1 MPAVNR
7 RRLTLAQLAAYD
19 DILTD
24 ALVDRVFYWTSVPK
38 NRSSYLPSRGV
49 CEDDI
54 TTIIRNDVIVAKDL
68 AAAEAK
74 LLATTGLRRFQQ
86 SLKTPQEREDFRRH
100 LLRYLQIYLPDCPW
114 EVGSTNRYTIFS
126 HEACVTARRPIARNE
141 AIRYLAGVQVN
152 ITPDEEKEMAVRKKD
167 FSIVVSSRSKSASL
181 FMGPARFANHDC
193 MANARLV
200 TTGHFGIEIIATR
213 AIAVGEEVTVSYG
226 ENYFGDGNCECLCRT
241 CETRL
246 CNGWTPENP
255 TEVAK
260 PDEPEAEGYYS
271 LRLRP
276 REGSSTATASAS
288 SRAPS
293 VAPIIRPRSYR
304 SRKRGS
310 GLVNLADELRSSA
323 SPSLPVGGK
332 NASETPPETPSKRLK
347 LLAGQDVTSAGRSPS
362 ASIGDTVDT
371 DLTSPDKRS
380 PETSATSPEKETS
393 ETVAA
398 SLEKGNVGMDATD
411 SLLKREDSGD
421 LDILHSTAEALA
433 TAPSA
438 PVVSSSAPTP
448 LAESIEAVEENQA
461 SQKTVE
467 TCTPRRKYN
476 RRRTLIRQAT
486 PSPRQRTPGD
496 YVLTRHLLSEPD
508 TAWIQCSN
516 CSSYFVQ
523 QNAYVM
529 RSSCPRCER
538 HSKLYGYVWP
548 KTDREGPLDR
558 EERILDHRTVH
569 RFLKPRG
576 ERSARG
582 KKPPAVESVNETA
595 SEKVSSGRK
604 GGRETTAVKQTV
616 QRRRRKKRKQR
627 DDDDDDDDD
636 DEDDDDDNDEDEED
650 NQGDEQKVL
659 VPDTLEDGRT
669 PRRSSRSRR
678 LSRRLVPYSLAK
690 P

>member
-1 MPAVNR
+1 MPAVQR

-54 TTIIRNDVIVAKDL
+54 TTIIRNDVIVARDL

-74 LLATTGLRRFQQ
+74 LLATTGLRRFHQ

-200 TTGHFGIEIIATR
+200 TTGHAGIEIIATR
-213 AIAVGEEVTVSYG
+213 AIAVGDEVTVSYG
-226 ENYFGDGNCECLCRT
+226 ENYFGDDNCECLCRT

-246 CNGWTPENP
+246 CNGWIPENP
-255 TEVAK
+255 AEVAK

-276 REGSSTATASAS
+276 REGSSTAPASAS

-293 VAPIIRPRSYR
+293 DAPVIRPRSYK

-310 GLVNLADELRSSA
+310 GLVNLADEFCSSPPPP
-323 SPSLPVGGK
+323 PSLLVGRK
-332 NASETPPETPSKRLK
+332 NKASDTPPETPAKRLK
-347 LLAGQDVTSAGRSPS
+347 LLPGQDAVRSPS

-371 DLTSPDKRS
+371 DFTSPDKQS
-380 PETSATSPEKETS
+380 PETDATSPGKDTPETTNTS
-393 ETVAA
+393 
-398 SLEKGNVGMDATD
+398 SDKGNLGMDAAD
-411 SLLKREDSGD
+411 GLLKREDSGD
-421 LDILHSTAEALA
+421 LDHILQSSVEARP
-433 TAPSA
+433 TPPSA
-438 PVVSSSAPTP
+438 SIVSSSASTP
-448 LAESIEAVEENQA
+448 LAKSIEAVEENQA
-461 SQKTVE
+461 SQATAG
-467 TCTPRRKYN
+467 TRTPRRRKYN
-476 RRRTLIRQAT
+476 RRRTFIKQAT
-486 PSPRQRTPGD
+486 PPPRQRTPGD
-496 YVLTRHLLSEPD
+496 YVLTRHLLSEPE

-548 KTDREGPLDR
+548 KTDREGPSDR

-569 RFLKPRG
+569 RFLKPRN
-576 ERSARG
+576 ERLVRG
-582 KKPPAVESVNETA
+582 RKPPADVEAVKETA
-595 SEKVSSGRK
+595 SEEMSSGRK
-604 GGRETTAVKQTV
+604 GGRKTIAVKQTV
-616 QRRRRKKRKQR
+616 TKRRRKKRKQLDDDDDDDDDN

-636 DEDDDDDNDEDEED
+636 DEEDNKEDEQMVSVQ
-650 NQGDEQKVL
+650 N
-659 VPDTLEDGRT
+659 TLEGGRLL
-669 PRRSSRSRR
+669 RRSSRSRR
-678 LSRRLVPYSLAK
+678 LSRRIVPC
-690 P
+690 